1 MRKKLFPAIAKISL
15 ISIVLAMAMFQFSA
29 LPVQA
34 GSLANI
40 KDTLTRLKTKTDANH
55 EIKFDLPAG
64 IDFDAVGGE
73 DMISVDFNDDFFSN
87 NLFVTSNFTMTD
99 GVTTYVI
106 DSITQGN
113 APQIPSCAGAAGNDK
128 VRVGVEFDTET
139 FHFRACPGGGFTASG
154 TSLTIEII
162 SADPDGTFAN
172 PAASGSYLTAIA
184 VRDEGVNS
192 AHSGS
197 FALGI
202 VDDDQVII
210 TATVDPTFTFALSS
224 NTCALGTLTTA
235 NVKTCTYTST
245 VATNATSGY
254 VATIRAES
262 DGTNINLNNDANAG
276 IWINNVADFN
286 ITAGSE
292 EYGFAIK
299 SIGFGLPPSFDS
311 DDGGCNNDA
320 GEPGQALT
328 ASPVTYAG
336 TAGPTAGHVET
347 ICHIAGISATSE
359 AGTYTQVVTLIATG
373 RF

>member
-1 MRKKLFPAIAKISL
+1 MQNKIFQTIVKISL
-15 ISIVLAMAMFQFSA
+15 VSLILAMSFQIFPVNAAGALTGMSDTMTRLKQGEYADHTVAWTNPAGVTVAAGNKARISFPAGFTTEAANWIVPDFLLYDGGGGMVADAVGIDANPASCVGDTFSVRINSA
-29 LPVQA
+29 TDEFEIWFCAGYAAFGAGDTFSFIIYGTDAGGHLTNPGAPANDLRVDLIGDDGGTGFGGLDDST
-34 GSLANI
+34 GSLA
-40 KDTLTRLKTKTDANH
+40 L
-55 EIKFDLPAG
+55 
-64 IDFDAVGGE
+64 
-73 DMISVDFNDDFFSN
+73 S
-87 NLFVTSNFTMTD
+87 
-99 GVTTYVI
+99 
-106 DSITQGN
+106 
-113 APQIPSCAGAAGNDK
+113 
-128 VRVGVEFDTET
+128 
-139 FHFRACPGGGFTASG
+139 
-154 TSLTIEII
+154 II
-162 SADPDGTFAN
+162 S
-172 PAASGSYLTAIA
+172 
-184 VRDEGVNS
+184 
-192 AHSGS
+192 
-197 FALGI
+197 
-202 VDDDQVII
+202 DDQVII
-210 TATVDPTFTFALSS
+210 TANVDPTFTFALSS
-224 NTCALGTLTTA
+224 NTCALGALTTA

-328 ASPVTYAG
+328 ASPVKYAG

-373 RF
+373 KF